1 MDQAQKAWH
10 AIDAAEAVDYW
21 DTDAQDG
28 LAPDEVE
35 RRRARLGDNAL
46 PEPPRP
52 SAVVQFLSQFADP
65 LVGALLVAAL
75 VSFGVALTESA
86 GSGLARFTDTLAILL
101 IVITNA
107 LLGFF
112 QERRAEAA
120 LNALAKMAA
129 PTAKV
134 IRGGTVKVLPSR
146 ALVPGDVLE
155 LEAGDAVPADLRLLS
170 SKELSAE
177 ESALTGE
184 STPVTKRAGAPLAVD
199 APLGERE
206 TMLYLGTTVVRGRA
220 HALVVQTGAYTELGR
235 IGAMIR
241 SAKAEP
247 TPLERRLSRLG
258 TIILLA
264 CLGIS
269 ALLFVLGLFQEGR
282 SWTLLLLTA
291 VSLAVAAI
299 PEGLPA
305 ITTITL
311 ALGMQRMARRGAIV
325 RKLPAV
331 ETLGSATIICSDKTG
346 TLTQNAMTVRTV
358 ETAERSY
365 RVTGEGYAPEGA
377 VLDGDTPV
385 RAPDAALLAL
395 ARVSILCNTA
405 HLEQRDAGPKV
416 VGDPTEA
423 ALLTLA
429 AKIGLD
435 RAEARDAHPIEREL
449 PFDSDRK
456 RMSVIATT
464 PEGERMA
471 YVKGSPDVLLPL
483 CDWVL
488 RADGIAPLDEDERA
502 RLLEMNER
510 YAAEAMRV
518 LLLAVRPDPGED
530 PERELVFVGLVAMI
544 DPPRPEAKEAVTAC
558 KAAGIRVAMITGDHR
573 LTAVAIAR
581 ELGFWDDA
589 SSLALTGAE
598 LAEMPDQRLLDVVD
612 RVSVFARVT
621 AEQKLRLVRILKQR
635 GHVVAMTGDGVN
647 DAPALR
653 EAPIGVAMGRG
664 GTDVAREAAEMVLAD
679 DNFAT
684 IVEAV
689 REGRGIFRNIQKFIF
704 FLNSSNAGLVVAVI
718 VGSFFDWMP
727 QLTPLQ
733 LLWVNLVTNG
743 LPALALGV
751 DPPDRHQMKEPPRS
765 PREGIVTP
773 QDFLGIVLVGAV
785 MGGAALFLMFLPRVA
800 PDLMGGATLEADS
813 RTRARHG
820 LHPARALAALPRL
833 QLPQPLPER
842 VRAALREPG
851 PLAGRGHQRRRA
863 GRHPAGPGPPP
874 DLPHPPAD
882 GDGMGAGRGPG
893 DPAHP
898 RVRGHQAGPGPRA
911 SGPLLTRRSS
921 AARPSRSTH
930 LRRGA
935 RAAPAATPSFCP
947 GGRPG
952 RSSLFTSVGRSDT
965 Y

>member
-1 MDQAQKAWH
+1 MEQGQKAWH
-10 AIDAAEAVDYW
+10 AMEAAAAVGYW
-21 DTDAQDG
+21 ETDARAG
-28 LAPDEVE
+28 LTPDEVE
-35 RRRARLGDNAL
+35 RRRARLGENAL

-52 SAVVQFLSQFADP
+52 SALARLLSQFADP

-75 VSFGVALTESA
+75 VSFGVALTEEE
-86 GSGLARFTDTLAILL
+86 GTGLARFTDTLAILL
-101 IVITNA
+101 IVIVNA
-107 LLGFF
+107 LLGFV

-120 LNALAKMAA
+120 LDALAKMAA

-134 IRGGTVKVLPSR
+134 VRGGAVRVVPSR
-146 ALVPGDVLE
+146 ALVPGDVIE
-155 LEAGDAVPADLRLLS
+155 LEAGDAAPADARLLTA
-170 SKELSAE
+170 KELSTE

-184 STPVTKRAGAPLAVD
+184 STPVAKRAD
-199 APLGERE
+199 AKLSDDAALGERE
-206 TMLYLGTTVVRGRA
+206 TMIYLGTTMVRGRA
-220 HALVVQTGAYTELGR
+220 RAVVVQTGEYTELGR

-241 SAKAEP
+241 SAESEP

-269 ALLFVLGLFQEGR
+269 ALLFVLGLLQAGR
-282 SWTLLLLTA
+282 SWSVLLLTA

-331 ETLGSATIICSDKTG
+331 ETLGSATVICSDKTG
-346 TLTQNAMTVRTV
+346 TLTQNAMTVRAV
-358 ETAERSY
+358 ETAGASY
-365 RVTGEGYAPEGA
+365 RVTGEGYGLDGA
-377 VLDGDTPV
+377 VLEGDSPIG
-385 RAPDAALLAL
+385 APGPALLAL
-395 ARVSILCNTA
+395 ARVSVLCSTA
-405 HLEQRDAGPKV
+405 HFEHTSAGPKV

-429 AKIGLD
+429 AKLGI
-435 RAEARDAHPIEREL
+435 ERDAERGEHPIEQEL

-456 RMSVIATT
+456 RMSVVATG
-464 PEGERMA
+464 PDGGRVA

-483 CDWVL
+483 CDRVL
-488 RADGIAPLDEDERA
+488 HDDDIAPLDDAERA
-502 RLLEMNER
+502 RIAAVSER
-510 YAAEAMRV
+510 YAAAALRV
-518 LLLAVRPDPGED
+518 LLLAMRPDPDDD
-530 PERELVFVGLVAMI
+530 PERELVFVGLVAML
-544 DPPRPEAKEAVTAC
+544 DPPRPEAKEAVRAC

-581 ELGFWDDA
+581 ELGFWEEGV
-589 SSLALTGAE
+589 SIALSGSE

-612 RVSVFARVT
+612 RVAVFARVT

-664 GTDVAREAAEMVLAD
+664 GTDVAREASEMVLAD

-689 REGRGIFRNIQKFIF
+689 REGRAIFRNIQKFIF

-751 DPPDRHQMKEPPRS
+751 DPPDRHQMTEPPRD
-765 PREGIVTP
+765 PREGIVSFR
-773 QDFLGIVLVGAV
+773 DFLGIVLVCAV
-785 MGGAALFLMFLPRVA
+785 MGGAALFVMWLPTIA
-800 PDLMGGATLEADS
+800 PDLMGGPTLEDDLA
-813 RTRARHG
+813 RARAMAFTLLAISPLFHAFNCRSRVRSAFG
-820 LHPARALAALPRL
+820 HLFTNRALWLAVGISATVQVVTLLVPVLHPIFHTHLLTGTEWGIVLGLAMLPIPVFETIKL
-833 QLPQPLPER
+833 VQR
-842 VRAALREPG
+842 VG
-851 PLAGRGHQRRRA
+851 RRRA
-863 GRHPAGPGPPP
+863 A
-874 DLPHPPAD
+874 
-882 GDGMGAGRGPG
+882 
-893 DPAHP
+893 
-898 RVRGHQAGPGPRA
+898 
-911 SGPLLTRRSS
+911 
-921 AARPSRSTH
+921 
-930 LRRGA
+930 
-935 RAAPAATPSFCP
+935 
-947 GGRPG
+947 
-952 RSSLFTSVGRSDT
+952 
-965 Y
+965 